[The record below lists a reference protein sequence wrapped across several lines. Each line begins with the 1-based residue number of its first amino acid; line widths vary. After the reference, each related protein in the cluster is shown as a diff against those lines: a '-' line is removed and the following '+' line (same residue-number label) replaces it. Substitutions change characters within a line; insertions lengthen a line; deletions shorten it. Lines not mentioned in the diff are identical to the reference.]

1 MRRLTLLLLALSFS
15 AVMGC
20 QKATDFTSK
29 EPTQQKAILMPQQV
43 TLEIGVQGDALL
55 KRYPDLVR
63 VDRQP
68 AGLDFYQIDW
78 DTKPQGIVT
87 IAHGKNSFVIEEVFG
102 VMGTYNHDWINEG
115 INDFDITAGINA
127 SEFISHDDARLKTY
141 AILQKILQAGWQAFI
156 WRDEPRLQG
165 KIRQDYVL
173 HDQSA
178 DGLDPNY
185 LPTFDEWM
193 KINSR
198 TNWLF
203 YVEHMYLT
211 VSFTREHTMTDPS
224 KPGAYLLNFN
234 LKSEA
239 EHYRGYVGVG
249 SVNRTKWKELLPAS
263 LAKLPPIRAKA
274 EAELR
279 AKGINIDE
287 TYQDPPVPDLK

>member
-15 AVMGC
+15 ALMGC

-68 AGLDFYQIDW
+68 AGLDFYQINW
-78 DTKPQGIVT
+78 DKKPQGIVT
-87 IAHGKNSFVIEEVFG
+87 IAHGKHTFVIEEVFG
-102 VMGTYNHDWINEG
+102 VMGTYEHEWKTEG
-115 INDFDITAGINA
+115 INEFKLQAGINA

-141 AILQKILQAGWQAFI
+141 AILQKILQAGWRPFI
-156 WRDEPRLQG
+156 GRDDPRLSG
-165 KIRQDYVL
+165 NARYDYMFNSL
-173 HDQSA
+173 GTI
-178 DGLDPNY
+178 GLDSNY

-193 KINSR
+193 RIDNLTPWR
-198 TNWLF
+198 F
-203 YVEHMYLT
+203 YVDHQYLE

-239 EHYRGYVGVG
+239 EHYRGYVGPD
-249 SVNRTKWKELLPAS
+249 NRANWKELLPAS
-263 LAKLPPIRAKA
+263 LAKLPPIRAKV

-279 AKGINIDE
+279 AKGIKIDE
-287 TYQDPPVPDLK
+287 DYQDPPVPDLK